1 MLTLNKYKLN
11 RLDPYC
17 KFKKYEKIRPM
28 SSVFVLS
35 IYITMCHRIYMKRPA
50 NDTIPV
56 TDCDTGYIWSALR
69 VTWFLWQSHGNLIQ
83 CRPERAMSWA
93 ETSMSIEL
101 SRSCSWTYAR
111 MSSGFDPQWRMAS
124 NYILKPCMPWIHT
137 PNSLKSSAIAS
148 LSGVSN
154 RGEPSTELI
163 EIGDVFSCTLITSD
177 GVANRR
183 APVDPAHQIS
193 LFTPWKAL
201 QL

>member
-1 MLTLNKYKLN
+1 MYSYFQFILL
-11 RLDPYC
+11 C
-17 KFKKYEKIRPM
+17 
-28 SSVFVLS
+28 V
-35 IYITMCHRIYMKRPA
+35 
-50 NDTIPV
+50 
-56 TDCDTGYIWSALR
+56 TGYIWSALR
-69 VTWFLWQSHGNLIQ
+69 MTRFLWQSHGNPIQ

-93 ETSMSIEL
+93 ETSMSSEL
-101 SRSCSWTYAR
+101 SRSCSWAYTR
-111 MSSGFDPQWRMAS
+111 MSSGFDPQWRMAP

-183 APVDPAHQIS
+183 APVDPPHQIG
-193 LFTPWKAL
+193 LFTP
-201 QL
+201 